1 MWPLFLFDCHKN
13 LGNLTEFLAKWF
25 TPSPPAKNWPYA
37 YDCIPE
43 QKSFQT
49 FFSIFQMCRVV
60 HLAAEIKS
68 YWSLYLYILPHNPVP
83 NIVIESSMIMD
94 WIQYANAFNARYP
107 QQIWVKYIWS
117 IFLLSDYYKMQYT
130 RVLYEAKVNKTY
142 NLITQSSSL
151 FAIKSEINLT
161 GYISS
166 TTFFSQFIKITEKQF
181 LEQCR

>member
-1 MWPLFLFDCHKN
+1 MWPLFLFK
-13 LGNLTEFLAKWF
+13 F
-25 TPSPPAKNWPYA
+25 
-37 YDCIPE
+37 
-43 QKSFQT
+43 SF
-49 FFSIFQMCRVV
+49 FQMIHPPHQQKIGLMPMTVPQNKNHSKPFFPFSKCAVV

-117 IFLLSDYYKMQYT
+117 FFLLSDYYKMQYT
-130 RVLYEAKVNKTY
+130 RVLYEAKVNKSY